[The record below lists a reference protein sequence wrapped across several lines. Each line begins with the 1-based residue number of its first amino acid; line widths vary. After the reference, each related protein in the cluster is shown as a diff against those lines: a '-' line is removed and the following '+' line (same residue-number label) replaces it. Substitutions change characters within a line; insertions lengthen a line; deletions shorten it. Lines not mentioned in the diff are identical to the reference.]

1 MVAVSL
7 KKKRKK
13 EKREIVF
20 IEPGKK
26 VLNLILKSDVLGSLE
41 AIEQVLKNLPQEKVG
56 LRILKKEVGEITEDD
71 VKMAQIAKAR
81 LIGFRI
87 KTNPL
92 ALKLAEN
99 QKIKI
104 INFDIIYDLVQ
115 AVRQIMEK
123 ILVPK
128 EIRIDLGKFK
138 TSIVFLNKKNRQII
152 GGKVIEGE
160 VRKGACLRFYVMMN
174 K

>member
-1 MVAVSL
+1 
-7 KKKRKK
+7 
-13 EKREIVF
+13 
-20 IEPGKK
+20 
-26 VLNLILKSDVLGSLE
+26 
-41 AIEQVLKNLPQEKVG
+41 
-56 LRILKKEVGEITEDD
+56 KKEVGEITEDD

-160 VRKGACLRFYVMMN
+160 VRKGALLEILRNDEQIGQGKIINLQRDKKDIEKAGKREEAGILYEGSTKIEQGDILVIY
-174 K
+174 KKEKQEKKL